1 MKVPCSAHFTPTV
14 EIGCRLHKNF
24 WRNRLAPEAAK
35 CVLHFSF
42 LDLELSEIVSFTT
55 VLNHPSVRVLQKI
68 GTGCSPEDTFDHP
81 NLPINHLLQR
91 YMFYRLQKTEWL
103 EHHEFPEI
111 P

>member
-14 EIGCRLHKNF
+14 EIGCRLHKSF

-35 CVLHFSF
+35 CVLRFGF
-42 LDLELSEIVSFTT
+42 LDLGLSEIVSFTT

-68 GTGCSPEDTFDHP
+68 GTGCRPEDTFDHP
-81 NLPINHLLQR
+81 NLPINHPLQR
-91 YMFYRLQKTEWL
+91 YMLYRLQKTEWL

-111 P
+111 Q